1 MITRYSPP
9 RGPNIRLDSGV
20 EAGSLVSMYYD
31 SLLAKVIAWGE
42 TREKARETLVR
53 A

>member
-1 MITRYSPP
+1 MITRYSPA

-20 EAGSLVSMYYD
+20 EAGSLVSVYYD

-42 TREKARETLVR
+42 NRQAAV
-53 A
+53 